1 MTNNSNVGDIT
12 TIIVL
17 QLLVENY
24 SDGNKT
30 NNYFAENSKPQAS
43 VYNIHLSLQ
52 IKNADIHSNTAH
64 LLDMLC

>member
-12 TIIVL
+12 TILVL

-43 VYNIHLSLQ
+43 V
-52 IKNADIHSNTAH
+52 
-64 LLDMLC
+64 